1 MTPQEANQEASK
13 LDALAWEWGMTVHQ
27 FLDTYA
33 LDETVPGICMNPD
46 CLYTAR
52 VEPDQE
58 EGWCEACCTSSVRS
72 CLVLAG
78 LI

>member
-1 MTPQEANQEASK
+1 MTPEVANQEAAK
-13 LDALAWEWGMTVHQ
+13 LDALAREWAMSAHE
-27 FLDTYA
+27 LIEEYA
-33 LDETVPGICMNPD
+33 LDEVVPGICMNPG

-52 VEPDQE
+52 VEPDAR

-72 CLVLAG
+72 GLVLAG